1 MPQTMLTKTS
11 TWDSIIPE
19 IHHRH
24 SCPDYTIQE
33 MGTDE
38 PERNDGER
46 NDGMVWYPIISRRD

>member
-24 SCPDYTIQE
+24 SCPDYTIRE

-38 PERNDGER
+38 PER